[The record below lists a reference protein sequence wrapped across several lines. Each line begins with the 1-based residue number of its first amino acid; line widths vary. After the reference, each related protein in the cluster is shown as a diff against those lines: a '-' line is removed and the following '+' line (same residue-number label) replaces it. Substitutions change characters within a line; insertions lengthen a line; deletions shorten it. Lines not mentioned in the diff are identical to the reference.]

1 MKKSTIIII
10 YIIIFLYTFFVS
22 CNRKSVPTIIYQD
35 KTVVSYDTIKVE
47 SKVTDTIPC
56 DDFTDTLY
64 GKDTIYVQVV
74 KNKLTIK
81 TRYRTDTVYRTP
93 TIIEPQANI
102 RIRKIDNSITAKK
115 QGIIGDGNT
124 MTTKKGNWWWVFL
137 SGMLTMFILQNVIIK
152 GIKTY
157 LKF

>member
-1 MKKSTIIII
+1 MKKLIIISLLAI
-10 YIIIFLYTFFVS
+10 GCS
-22 CNRKSVPTIIYQD
+22 RKSMPTIIYQD
-35 KTVVSYDTIKVE
+35 KTVVSYDTIRVE

-64 GKDTIYVQVV
+64 GKDTVYVQVV

-124 MTTKKGNWWWVFL
+124 MTTKKNNWWWVFL

>member
-1 MKKSTIIII
+1 MRKFLPII
-10 YIIIFLYTFFVS
+10 LVWMAS
-22 CNRKSVPTIIYQD
+22 CNRHSTPTIIYQD

-64 GKDTIYVQVV
+64 GKDTVYVEVI
-74 KNKLTIK
+74 KNKMTIK

-102 RIRKIDNSITAKK
+102 RIRKIDNSVTAKK

-124 MTTKKGNWWWVFL
+124 MTTKKNNWWWIFL

-152 GIKTY
+152 GIKNY
-157 LKF
+157 LKW